1 MKKFLIAAIFF
12 SPLAA
17 NAASIDNITPQ
28 SKTIIISAPNSFTHD
43 LNPITGLTAGS
54 VSPGTTTD
62 VAAGEVKPVSG
73 GAPAQY
79 AVQFASGGNN
89 SAPGAAIEAI
99 IKGTSD
105 PTNTLVLLLK
115 PDATMPQSSSTVY
128 VGGTQWLV
136 YPSSTSFKYV
146 VTATNTTIK
155 ADSYPIVVNAA
166 VYTP

>member
-1 MKKFLIAAIFF
+1 MVF
-12 SPLAA
+12 SPLAV
-17 NAASIDNITPQ
+17 NAASVDNITPQ
-28 SKTIIISAPNSFTHD
+28 SKTIVITAPNSFTHV
-43 LNPITGLTAGS
+43 LNPVTGLTAGS

-62 VAAGEVKPVSG
+62 VATGEVKPVSG

-89 SAPGAAIEAI
+89 SAPVAATDAI

-115 PDATMPQSSSTVY
+115 PDATMSLSSSTVY

-146 VTATNTTIK
+146 VTATNGTIK
-155 ADSYPIVVNAA
+155 ADSYPLVVNAA